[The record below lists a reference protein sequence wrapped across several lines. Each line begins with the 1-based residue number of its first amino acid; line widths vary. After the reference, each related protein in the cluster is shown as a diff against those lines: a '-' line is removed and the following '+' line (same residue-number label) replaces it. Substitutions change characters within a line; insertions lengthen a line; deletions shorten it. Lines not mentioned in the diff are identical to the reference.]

1 MEVKELVVLNLSER
15 EAQTL
20 KGILLVEQAELKD
33 LIETSNDVKD
43 RKELEDELVRVE
55 SILASLNNNK
65 K

>member
-1 MEVKELVVLNLSER
+1 MVVLNLSER